1 MENKKIDKEVN
12 EMAEA
17 VIKDEK
23 AESKISNQE
32 KADNPVYQ
40 KDVKNAKK
48 VIAELLDEQ
57 YKNAWKAKEE
67 GIPVGW
73 STSVFPQEL
82 VEAFDLPLLYPEN
95 HAAGVAA
102 KKESLELCDLAEQNG
117 YSMDLCAYART
128 NFGLLL
134 KGHSDTLPMP
144 EPDFLCCCNN
154 ICNEV
159 IKWYEN
165 ISRELN
171 IPLIM
176 IDTTYNF
183 EDEVT
188 ESRIKY
194 LRGQFEEAIKQ
205 LEVISGKKFDPKKLE
220 EVMKISS
227 KNGKLWK
234 YAMSLPQGN
243 FPSPMNGFDLFNYMA
258 VIVCARGKKETT
270 EAFELL
276 IEHLEENAREGKT
289 SFRGEEKY
297 RIMMEGIPCWPY
309 IGYKMKSFSKKGIN
323 MTGSVYPHAW
333 ALVYEA
339 NDLDGM
345 ARAYSSM
352 FNNVNIEKMV
362 EYRVNALKEGDC
374 DGALYHMNRSCKLM
388 SFVQYEMARR
398 VAEETGLPYT
408 GFDGD
413 QADPR
418 NFAESQF
425 ETRVDGLVEV
435 MESRKS

>member
-1 MENKKIDKEVN
+1 MEEKKD
-12 EMAEA
+12 AR
-17 VIKDEK
+17 
-23 AESKISNQE
+23 
-32 KADNPVYQ
+32 
-40 KDVKNAKK
+40 K
-48 VIAELLDEQ
+48 VINDLLAEQ
-57 YKNAWKAKEE
+57 YANAFKAKEE
-67 GIPVGW
+67 GRPVGW
-73 STSVFPQEL
+73 AASVFPQEL
-82 VEAFDLPLLYPEN
+82 AEIFDLNLCYPEN

-102 KKESLELCDLAEQNG
+102 KRESLELCEMSEEQG
-117 YSMDLCAYART
+117 YSIDLCAYART
-128 NFGLLL
+128 NMGLLL

-165 ISRELN
+165 IARDLD

-176 IDTTYNF
+176 IDTTYNY
-183 EDEVT
+183 DYEVS
-188 ESRIKY
+188 ESRIQY
-194 LRGQFEEAIKQ
+194 LKAQFEEAIRQ
-205 LEVISGKKFDPKKLE
+205 LEKISGKKFDPKRLE
-220 EVMKISS
+220 EVMAISS

-234 YAMSLPQGN
+234 YSMSLPSGN
-243 FPSPMNGFDLFNYMA
+243 FPSPMNGFDLFTYMA

-276 IEHLEENAREGKT
+276 IDYLEENARKGET
-289 SFRGEEKY
+289 SFRGEEKF
-297 RIMMEGIPCWPY
+297 RIMMEGIPCWPS
-309 IGYKMKSFSKKGIN
+309 IGYKMKTLSKYGVN

-333 ALVYEA
+333 ALEYEV

-362 EYRVNALKEGDC
+362 DYRVDALKQGDC
-374 DGALYHMNRSCKLM
+374 DGAFYHMNRSCKLM
-388 SFVQYEMARR
+388 SFIQYEMARR
-398 VAEETGLPYT
+398 VHDQIDLPYA

-418 NFAESQF
+418 NFTKAQF
-425 ETRVDGLVEV
+425 ETRLQGLVEV
-435 MESRKS
+435 MDQRKNK

>member
-1 MENKKIDKEVN
+1 MGEVKKDAREVIN
-12 EMAEA
+12 
-17 VIKDEK
+17 D
-23 AESKISNQE
+23 
-32 KADNPVYQ
+32 
-40 KDVKNAKK
+40 
-48 VIAELLDEQ
+48 LLAEQ
-57 YKNAWKAKEE
+57 YKNAWDAKKA
-67 GIPVGW
+67 GRPVGW

-82 VEAFDLPLLYPEN
+82 VEIFDLNLLYPEN

-102 KKESLELCDLAEQNG
+102 KRESKELIELAEGEG
-117 YSMDLCAYART
+117 YSIDLCAYART
-128 NFGLLL
+128 NFGVLV
-134 KGHSDTLPMP
+134 KGGSDTLPIP

-165 ISRELN
+165 IARERN

-176 IDTTYNF
+176 IDTTYNY
-183 EDEVT
+183 DYEVSDT
-188 ESRIKY
+188 RIKY
-194 LRGQFEEAIKQ
+194 LRDQFEEAIRQ
-205 LEVISGKKFDPKKLE
+205 LEIISGKKFDPKRLE

-227 KNGKLWK
+227 ENGKLWK
-234 YAMSLPQGN
+234 YSMSLPSGN
-243 FPSPMNGFDLFNYMA
+243 FPSPMNGFDLFTYMA

-270 EAFELL
+270 EAFKLL
-276 IEHLEENAREGKT
+276 IEYLEENARKGES

-297 RIMMEGIPCWPY
+297 RIMMEGRPCWPY
-309 IGYKMKSFSKKGIN
+309 IGYKMKSLAKKGVN

-374 DGALYHMNRSCKLM
+374 AGAFYHMNRSCKLM
-388 SFVQYEMARR
+388 SFIQYEMQRR
-398 VAEETGLPYT
+398 VYEETGLPYA

-418 NFAESQF
+418 NFAEEQF
-425 ETRVDGLVEV
+425 ETRLEGLVEV
-435 MESRKS
+435 MEDRKNKGGEK

>member
-1 MENKKIDKEVN
+1 YDNAFKEK
-12 EMAEA
+12 EA
-17 VIKDEK
+17 GRPI
-23 AESKISNQE
+23 
-32 KADNPVYQ
+32 
-40 KDVKNAKK
+40 
-48 VIAELLDEQ
+48 
-57 YKNAWKAKEE
+57 
-67 GIPVGW
+67 GW

-82 VEAFDLPLLYPEN
+82 AEIFDLQLLYPEN

-102 KKESLELCDLAEQNG
+102 KRESLELCELSEGEG
-117 YSMDLCAYART
+117 YSNDLCAYART
-128 NFGLLL
+128 NFGVLL
-134 KGHSDTLPMP
+134 KGHSDALPMP

-176 IDTTYNF
+176 IDTAYNL
-183 EDEVT
+183 ETEVT

-194 LRGQFEEAIKQ
+194 LRGQFEEAIRQ
-205 LEVISGKKFDPKKLE
+205 LEKISGKKFDPKRLE

-227 KNGKLWK
+227 ENGKLWK
-234 YAMSLPQGN
+234 YSMSLPEGN

-258 VIVCARGKKETT
+258 AIVAARGKKETT
-270 EAFELL
+270 EAFKLL
-276 IEHLEENAREGKT
+276 IEELEENARTGQT

-297 RIMMEGIPCWPY
+297 RIMMEGIPCWPH
-309 IGYKMKSFSKKGIN
+309 IGYKMKSLSKQGVN

-333 ALVYEA
+333 ALIYDV

-345 ARAYSSM
+345 ARAYSTM
-352 FNNVNIEKMV
+352 FNNVNIETMV
-362 EYRVNALKEGDC
+362 EYRVNALKGGNC
-374 DGALYHMNRSCKLM
+374 DGAFYHMNRSCKLM
-388 SFVQYEMARR
+388 SFVQYEMQRR
-398 VAEETGLPYT
+398 IAEQTGLPYA

-418 NFAESQF
+418 NFAKAQF
-425 ETRVDGLVEV
+425 ETRLEGLVEV
-435 MESRKS
+435 MEERKNDGGAQ

>member
-1 MENKKIDKEVN
+1 MMEEKKDARV
-12 EMAEA
+12 
-17 VIKDEK
+17 VIND
-23 AESKISNQE
+23 
-32 KADNPVYQ
+32 
-40 KDVKNAKK
+40 
-48 VIAELLDEQ
+48 LLAEQ
-57 YKNAWKAKEE
+57 YANAFKAKEE
-67 GIPVGW
+67 GRPVGW
-73 STSVFPQEL
+73 ATSVFPQEL
-82 VEAFDLPLLYPEN
+82 AEIFDLNLCYPEN

-102 KKESLELCDLAEQNG
+102 KKESLELCELSEGDG
-117 YSMDLCAYART
+117 YSNDLCAYART

-134 KGHSDTLPMP
+134 KGHSDALPMP

-165 ISRELN
+165 IARERN

-176 IDTTYNF
+176 IDTAYNL
-183 EDEVT
+183 ETEVS

-205 LEVISGKKFDPKKLE
+205 FEKISGKKFDPKKLE

-227 KNGKLWK
+227 ENGKLWK
-234 YAMSLPQGN
+234 YSMSLPQGN
-243 FPSPMNGFDLFNYMA
+243 FPSPMNGFDLFTYMA

-270 EAFELL
+270 EAFKLL
-276 IEHLEENAREGKT
+276 VDYLEENAKEGKS

-309 IGYKMKSFSKKGIN
+309 IGYKMKTLSKKGVN

-333 ALVYEA
+333 ALTYEV

-345 ARAYSSM
+345 ARAYSTM
-352 FNNVNIEKMV
+352 FNNVNIETMV
-362 EYRVNALKEGDC
+362 QYRINALKDGDC
-374 DGALYHMNRSCKLM
+374 DGAFYHMNRSCKLM
-388 SFVQYEMARR
+388 SFIQYEMQRR
-398 VAEETGLPYT
+398 VYEETGIPYA

-418 NFAESQF
+418 NFADAQF
-425 ETRVDGLVEV
+425 ETRLEGLVEV
-435 MESRKS
+435 MNERKTKGGAL

>member
-1 MENKKIDKEVN
+1 MSEKKD
-12 EMAEA
+12 ART
-17 VIKDEK
+17 VINDLL
-23 AESKISNQE
+23 AQQY
-32 KADNPVYQ
+32 A
-40 KDVKNAKK
+40 NAF
-48 VIAELLDEQ
+48 
-57 YKNAWKAKEE
+57 KAKEE
-67 GIPVGW
+67 GRPVGW
-73 STSVFPQEL
+73 ATSVFPQEL
-82 VEAFDLPLLYPEN
+82 AEIFDLNLLYPEN

-102 KKESLELCDLAEQNG
+102 KKESLELCELAEGEG
-117 YSMDLCAYART
+117 YSNDLCAYART
-128 NFGLLL
+128 NFGLLE
-134 KGHSDTLPMP
+134 KGYSDALPMP

-159 IKWYEN
+159 VKWYEN
-165 ISRELN
+165 IARERN

-176 IDTTYNF
+176 IDTTYNY
-183 EDEVT
+183 DYEVS

-194 LRGQFEEAIKQ
+194 LKAQFEEAIKQ
-205 LEVISGKKFDPKKLE
+205 LEKISGKKFDPKRLE

-234 YAMSLPQGN
+234 YSMSLPQGN
-243 FPSPMNGFDLFNYMA
+243 FPSPMNGFDLFTYMA

-276 IEHLEENAREGKT
+276 IDYLKDNAQKGET
-289 SFRGEEKY
+289 TFRGEEKY

-309 IGYKMKSFSKKGIN
+309 IGYKMKTLSKYGVN

-333 ALVYEA
+333 ALEYEV

-362 EYRVNALKEGDC
+362 EYRINALKDGDC
-374 DGALYHMNRSCKLM
+374 EGAFYHMNRSCKLM
-388 SFVQYEMARR
+388 SFIQYEMMRR
-398 VAEETGLPYT
+398 VAKETDLPYA

-418 NFAESQF
+418 NFTKAQF
-425 ETRVDGLVEV
+425 ETRLQGLVEV
-435 MESRKS
+435 MSERKNK

>member
-1 MENKKIDKEVN
+1 MEEKKD
-12 EMAEA
+12 AR
-17 VIKDEK
+17 
-23 AESKISNQE
+23 
-32 KADNPVYQ
+32 
-40 KDVKNAKK
+40 K
-48 VIAELLDEQ
+48 VINDLLAEQ
-57 YKNAWKAKEE
+57 YANAFKAKEE
-67 GIPVGW
+67 GRPVGW
-73 STSVFPQEL
+73 ATSVFPQEL
-82 VEAFDLPLLYPEN
+82 AEIFDLNLCYPEN

-102 KKESLELCDLAEQNG
+102 KRESLELCELSEEEG
-117 YSMDLCAYART
+117 YSNDLCAYART

-134 KGHSDTLPMP
+134 KGHSDQLPMP

-165 ISRELN
+165 IARERN

-176 IDTTYNF
+176 IDTTYNY
-183 EDEVT
+183 DYEVS

-194 LRGQFEEAIKQ
+194 LRAQFEEAIKQ
-205 LEVISGKKFDPKKLE
+205 LEKISGKKFDPKRLE
-220 EVMKISS
+220 EVMAISS

-234 YAMSLPQGN
+234 YSMSLPSGN
-243 FPSPMNGFDLFNYMA
+243 FPSPMNGFDLFTYMA

-276 IEHLEENAREGKT
+276 IDYLEENAKKGET
-289 SFRGEEKY
+289 TFRGEEKY

-309 IGYKMKSFSKKGIN
+309 IGYKMKTLAGYGVN

-333 ALVYEA
+333 ALEYEV

-352 FNNVNIEKMV
+352 FNNVNIERMV
-362 EYRVNALKEGDC
+362 EYRINALKDGDC
-374 DGALYHMNRSCKLM
+374 QGAFYHMNRSCKLM
-388 SFVQYEMARR
+388 SFIQYEMMRR
-398 VAEETGLPYT
+398 VAEETDLPYA

-418 NFAESQF
+418 NFTNAQF
-425 ETRVDGLVEV
+425 ETRLQGLVEV
-435 MESRKS
+435 MNERRQG

>member
-1 MENKKIDKEVN
+1 MEEKKD
-12 EMAEA
+12 AR
-17 VIKDEK
+17 
-23 AESKISNQE
+23 
-32 KADNPVYQ
+32 
-40 KDVKNAKK
+40 K
-48 VIAELLDEQ
+48 VINDLLAEQ
-57 YKNAWKAKEE
+57 YANAFKAKEE
-67 GIPVGW
+67 GRPVGW
-73 STSVFPQEL
+73 ATSVFPQEL
-82 VEAFDLPLLYPEN
+82 AEIFDLNLCYPEN

-102 KKESLELCDLAEQNG
+102 KRESLELCELSEEEG
-117 YSMDLCAYART
+117 YSNDLCAYART

-134 KGHSDTLPMP
+134 KGHSDQLPMP

-165 ISRELN
+165 IARERN

-176 IDTTYNF
+176 IDTTYNY
-183 EDEVT
+183 DYEVS

-194 LRGQFEEAIKQ
+194 LRAQFEEAIKQ
-205 LEVISGKKFDPKKLE
+205 LEKISGKKFDPKRLE
-220 EVMKISS
+220 EVMAISS

-234 YAMSLPQGN
+234 YSMSLPSGN
-243 FPSPMNGFDLFNYMA
+243 FPSPMNGFDLFTYMA

-276 IEHLEENAREGKT
+276 IEYLEENAKKGET
-289 SFRGEEKY
+289 TFRGEEKY

-309 IGYKMKSFSKKGIN
+309 IGYKMKTLAGYGVN

-333 ALVYEA
+333 ALEYEV

-352 FNNVNIEKMV
+352 FNNVNIERMV
-362 EYRVNALKEGDC
+362 EYRINALKDGDC
-374 DGALYHMNRSCKLM
+374 QGAFYHMNRSCKLM
-388 SFVQYEMARR
+388 SFIQYEMMRR
-398 VAEETGLPYT
+398 VAEETGLPYA

-418 NFAESQF
+418 NFTNAQF
-425 ETRVDGLVEV
+425 ETRLQGLVEV
-435 MESRKS
+435 MNERRQG